1 MAFFVDK
8 ELIAME
14 NIEIVQSKPVM
25 EMLAVSMEYC
35 RFISEIQQYE
45 LPEAFDFLQK
55 ILPALYLKGSLFPSL
70 EAADDSANE
79 RFVTEE
85 EYETMRVRIAARLGE
100 RDYFSTVDLANDDIN
115 AVPIALSELLA
126 DIYTDLKDFI
136 LLYAK
141 ESLAAKENAVA
152 NCRYYFQTGWGA
164 RVTQALPYIHFVL
177 SSPEKDEE

>member
-1 MAFFVDK
+1 MD
-8 ELIAME
+8 

-25 EMLAVSMEYC
+25 EMLAVAMEYC
-35 RFISEIQQYE
+35 RFVNEIKNYE

-55 ILPALYLKGSLFPSL
+55 ILPALYLKGSLFPSI
-70 EAADDSANE
+70 ETDDDTANE

-85 EYETMRVRIAARLGE
+85 EYETVRVRTAAHLGD
-100 RDYFSTVDLANDDIN
+100 RDYFSTVDLANDDVN
-115 AVPIALSELLA
+115 AVPVALSELLA

-141 ESLAAKENAVA
+141 ENLAAKENAVA
-152 NCRYYFQTGWGA
+152 NCRYYFQTGWGV

-177 SSPEKDEE
+177 SAPEEEGD